1 MIYSTITEKE
11 EFLLKFLIGQK
22 LICFK
27 SEQKDSWNKIFGNI
41 SIVTENSEI
50 EIKNELSE
58 ILYFD
63 TTEDVS
69 KFKIQEVSQE
79 SPFRL
84 MVESPIVKTAVDEK
98 IKNIFIAQDK
108 VSVKDSENK
117 TIYEITMDE
126 AIIIET
132 EKSTFVISREW
143 HLEEELI
150 FVKSTD
156 YKKDIYP
163 IEKVI
168 SDWSDEDS
176 IKTNCT
182 RTYINL
188 GNKKYGNNF

>member
-11 EFLLKFLIGQK
+11 KSLLKSLIGQK
-22 LICFK
+22 LVCFK

-50 EIKNELSE
+50 EIKNELIE
-58 ILYFD
+58 AQYFD
-63 TTEDVS
+63 TTEDIS
-69 KFKIQEVSQE
+69 KFKLRKVSSE
-79 SPFRL
+79 NPFRL
-84 MVESPIVKTAVDEK
+84 MAESSIVKTAVDEK
-98 IKNIFIAQDK
+98 IKNIFIAQDI
-108 VSVKDSENK
+108 VSVKDSESK

-126 AIIIET
+126 AIVIET
-132 EKSTFVISREW
+132 EKSTFVISRDW

-176 IKTNCT
+176 IKANCT

-188 GNKKYGNNF
+188 GN

>member
-156 YKKDIYP
+156 YKNYKKDIYP

-168 SDWSDEDS
+168 SD
-176 IKTNCT
+176 
-182 RTYINL
+182 
-188 GNKKYGNNF
+188 